1 MQKQRATK
9 TIVLGCLL
17 VGMLAGAA
25 AAQVVEAIFRVQFLN
40 TSLFT
45 VQADQ
50 QAVFHVSLEDRQ
62 GGLPA
67 RVALRLFDAAGKTVG
82 SHDAVLRAGESTTM
96 RHAGPGAFRAFAQLV
111 DASPLDLM
119 ARRQF
124 HGSVEVISVV
134 TGETR
139 PTCSF
144 DPWGN
149 PPGR

>member
-45 VQADQ
+45 IHADQ
-50 QAVFHVSLEDRQ
+50 QAAFHVSLEDRQ

-67 RVALRLFDAAGKTVG
+67 RVSLRLVDPAGKTVAG
-82 SHDAVLRAGESTTM
+82 HDAVLRAGESTTL
-96 RHAGPGAFRAFAQLV
+96 RHAGPGVFRAHAQLV
-111 DASPLDLM
+111 DGSPLDLI

-124 HGSVEVISVV
+124 HGSVEVINVV
-134 TGETR
+134 TGEIR